1 MVSLEDA
8 VIARYETGGNRF
20 EILIDPKAAQNYS
33 EGDEIDWEDAIAA
46 DGIWSDSSKG
56 ERTPDILVNN
66 TFGTTDLID
75 IYKRILTDGTIQL
88 TSQQRKEMVEQKRK
102 QIVAHIVANAMNPQT
117 GGPHPPQRI
126 ENAIDEVRYSVD
138 PMENMDKQIEKIIK
152 SIKTLIPISFEKIR
166 VAVKI
171 KAIHVGKCYGQITS
185 LSKIESEEY
194 QKDGS
199 WIGMLEMSAASF
211 AKLEDALGSLT
222 KGTAETK
229 ML

>member
-8 VIARYETGGNRF
+8 VTARYETGGNRF
-20 EILIDPKAAQNYS
+20 EILIDPKAAQSYR
-33 EGDEIDWEDAIAA
+33 EGDEIDWEEAIAA
-46 DGIWSDSSKG
+46 DGVWADSAKG
-56 ERTPDILVNN
+56 DRAPDILVNDA
-66 TFGTTDLID
+66 FGTIELIE
-75 IYKRILTDGTIQL
+75 IYKKILTEGTIQL
-88 TSQQRKEMVEQKRK
+88 TAQQRNEMVDQKKK

-126 ENAIDEVRYSVD
+126 ENAIDEARFSVD
-138 PMENMDKQIEKIIK
+138 PMEAIEKQVEKLIK
-152 SIKTLIPISFEKIR
+152 LIKPLIPISFEKIR

-171 KAIHVGKCYGQITS
+171 RAIHVGKCYGQISS
-185 LSKIESEEY
+185 LSNIESEEY

-199 WIGMLEMSAASF
+199 WIGILEMPAASF
-211 AKLEDALGSLT
+211 VKLEDVLGSLT

>member
-33 EGDEIDWEDAIAA
+33 EGDEIDWEEAIAA

-56 ERTPDILVNN
+56 ERSPDILVNN
-66 TFGTTDLID
+66 TFETTDLIE

-138 PMENMDKQIEKIIK
+138 PIETIDKQVEKIIK

-211 AKLEDALGSLT
+211 VKLEDALGSLT

>member
-20 EILIDPKAAQNYS
+20 EILIDPKAAQSYS

-46 DGIWSDSSKG
+46 DGIWSDSAKG
-56 ERTPDILVNN
+56 ERAPDSIVNN
-66 TFGTTDLID
+66 TFETTDLID
-75 IYKRILTDGTIQL
+75 IYKKILAEGTIQL

-102 QIVAHIVANAMNPQT
+102 RIVAHIVANAMNPQT

-138 PMENMDKQIEKIIK
+138 PMETMNKQVEKIIK
-152 SIKTLIPISFEKIR
+152 LIKTLIPISFEKIR

-171 KAIHVGKCYGQITS
+171 QAIYVGKCYGQITS

-199 WIGMLEMSAASF
+199 WIGMLEMSATSF

>member
-20 EILIDPKAAQNYS
+20 EILIDPKSAQEYK
-33 EGDEIDWEDAIAA
+33 EGDDIDWEDAIAA
-46 DGIWSDSSKG
+46 DGIWADSAKG
-56 ERTPDILVNN
+56 DRAPEHLVNDA
-66 TFGTTDLID
+66 FGTTELIE
-75 IYKRILTDGTIQL
+75 IYKKILDEGTIQL
-88 TSQQRKEMVEQKRK
+88 TAQQRNEMVDQKKK

-126 ENAIDEVRYSVD
+126 ENAIDAARFSVD
-138 PMENMDKQIEKIIK
+138 PMAAIAKQVEKLIK
-152 SIKTLIPISFEKIR
+152 LIKPLIPISFEKIR

-171 KAIHVGKCYGQITS
+171 RAIHVGKCYGQISS
-185 LSKIESEEY
+185 LSNIESEEY

-199 WIGMLEMSAASF
+199 WIGILEMPAASF
-211 AKLEDALGSLT
+211 VKLEDVLGSIT

>member
-20 EILIDPKAAQNYS
+20 EILIDPKSAQEYK
-33 EGDEIDWEDAIAA
+33 EGDDIDWEDAIAA
-46 DGIWSDSSKG
+46 DGIWADSAKG
-56 ERTPDILVNN
+56 DRAPEHLVNDA
-66 TFGTTDLID
+66 FEATDLIE
-75 IYKRILTDGTIQL
+75 IYKTILTEGNIQL
-88 TSQQRKEMVEQKRK
+88 TSQQRNEMVDKKRK
-102 QIVAHIVANAMNPQT
+102 QIIAHVVANAMNPQT

-126 ENAIDEVRYSVD
+126 ENAIDEARFSID
-138 PMENMDKQIEKIIK
+138 PMEAIERQVEKLIK
-152 SIKTLIPISFEKIR
+152 SIKPLIPISFEKIR

-171 KAIHVGKCYGQITS
+171 QAIHVGKCYGQISS
-185 LSKIESEEY
+185 LANIQSEEY

-211 AKLEDALGSLT
+211 VKLEDVLGSLT

>member
-8 VIARYETGGNRF
+8 VTSRYETGGNRF
-20 EILIDPKAAQNYS
+20 EILIDPKAAQSYR

-46 DGIWSDSSKG
+46 DGVWTDSAKG
-56 ERTPDILVNN
+56 DRAPDILVNDA
-66 TFGTTDLID
+66 FGTTELIE
-75 IYKRILTDGTIQL
+75 IYKKILTEGTIQL
-88 TSQQRKEMVEQKRK
+88 TAQQRNEMVDQKKK

-126 ENAIDEVRYSVD
+126 ENAIDEARFSVD
-138 PMENMDKQIEKIIK
+138 PMEAIEKQVEKLIK
-152 SIKTLIPISFEKIR
+152 LIKPLIPISFEKIR

-171 KAIHVGKCYGQITS
+171 RAIHVGKCYGQISS
-185 LSKIESEEY
+185 LSNIESEEY

-199 WIGMLEMSAASF
+199 WIGILEMPAASF
-211 AKLEDALGSLT
+211 VKLEDVLGSLT

>member
-1 MVSLEDA
+1 MVSLEEA
-8 VIARYETGGNRF
+8 VTARYETGGNRF

-46 DGIWSDSSKG
+46 DGIWSDNAKG
-56 ERTPDILVNN
+56 ERAPDMLVND
-66 TFGTTDLID
+66 TFGTTELIE
-75 IYKRILTDGTIQL
+75 IYKKILDEGTIQL

-126 ENAIDEVRYSVD
+126 ENAIDESRFSLD
-138 PMENMDKQIEKIIK
+138 PMETVEKQVEKL
-152 SIKTLIPISFEKIR
+152 IKTIKPLIPISFEKIR

-171 KAIHVGKCYGQITS
+171 QAIHVGKCYGQISS
-185 LSKIESEEY
+185 LGNIESEEY

-199 WIGMLEMSAASF
+199 WIGVLEMSAASF
-211 AKLEDALGSLT
+211 VKLEDSLGSLT

-229 ML
+229 MI

>member
-20 EILIDPKAAQNYS
+20 EILIDPKSAQEYK
-33 EGDEIDWEDAIAA
+33 EGDDIDWEDAIAA
-46 DGIWSDSSKG
+46 DGIWADSAKG
-56 ERTPDILVNN
+56 DRAPEHLVNDA
-66 TFGTTDLID
+66 FDSTDLIE
-75 IYKRILTDGTIQL
+75 IYKTILTEGNIQL
-88 TSQQRKEMVEQKRK
+88 TSQQRNEMVDQKRK
-102 QIVAHIVANAMNPQT
+102 QIIAHVVANAMNPQT

-126 ENAIDEVRYSVD
+126 ENAIDEARFSID
-138 PMENMDKQIEKIIK
+138 PMEAIERQVEKLIK
-152 SIKTLIPISFEKIR
+152 SIKPLIPISFEKIR

-171 KAIHVGKCYGQITS
+171 QAIHVGKCYGQISS
-185 LSKIESEEY
+185 LANIQSEEY

-211 AKLEDALGSLT
+211 VKLEDALGSLT

>member
-56 ERTPDILVNN
+56 ERTPDMLVNN
-66 TFGTTDLID
+66 TFETTDLIK

-138 PMENMDKQIEKIIK
+138 PMETMDSQVEKIIK
-152 SIKTLIPISFEKIR
+152 SIKKLIPISFEKIR

-171 KAIHVGKCYGQITS
+171 KAIYVGKCYGQITS

-199 WIGMLEMSAASF
+199 WIGMLEMSATSF
-211 AKLEDALGSLT
+211 AKLEDTLGSLT

>member
-20 EILIDPKAAQNYS
+20 EILIDPKAAQSYS

-46 DGIWSDSSKG
+46 DGIWNDSAKG
-56 ERTPDILVNN
+56 ERAPDLIVNN
-66 TFGTTDLID
+66 TFETTDLID
-75 IYKRILTDGTIQL
+75 IYKKILADGTIQL

-102 QIVAHIVANAMNPQT
+102 RIVAHIVANAMNPQT

-138 PMENMDKQIEKIIK
+138 PMETMDKQVEKIINL
-152 SIKTLIPISFEKIR
+152 IKTLIPISFEKIR

-171 KAIHVGKCYGQITS
+171 QAIYVGKCYGQITS
-185 LSKIESEEY
+185 LSNIESEEY

-199 WIGMLEMSAASF
+199 WIGMLEMSATSF
-211 AKLEDALGSLT
+211 VKLEDALGSLT

>member
-20 EILIDPKAAQNYS
+20 EILIDPKAAQSYS

-46 DGIWSDSSKG
+46 DGIWNDSAKG
-56 ERTPDILVNN
+56 ERAPDLIVNN
-66 TFGTTDLID
+66 TFETTDLID
-75 IYKRILTDGTIQL
+75 IYKKILAEGTIQL

-102 QIVAHIVANAMNPQT
+102 RIVAHIVANAMNPQT

-138 PMENMDKQIEKIIK
+138 PMETMDKQVEKIIK
-152 SIKTLIPISFEKIR
+152 LIKTLIPISFEKIR

-171 KAIHVGKCYGQITS
+171 QAIYVGKCYGQITS

-199 WIGMLEMSAASF
+199 WIGMLEMSATSF

>member
-66 TFGTTDLID
+66 TFETTDLID

-199 WIGMLEMSAASF
+199 WIGVLEMSAASF

>member
-8 VIARYETGGNRF
+8 VIAKYETGGNRF
-20 EILIDPKAAQNYS
+20 EILIDPKAAQSYS

-46 DGIWSDSSKG
+46 DGIWSDSAKG
-56 ERTPDILVNN
+56 ERTPDTIVNN
-66 TFGTTDLID
+66 TFETTDLID
-75 IYKRILTDGTIQL
+75 IYKKILAEGTIQL

-102 QIVAHIVANAMNPQT
+102 RIVAHIVANAMNPQT

-138 PMENMDKQIEKIIK
+138 PMETMDKQVEKIIRT
-152 SIKTLIPISFEKIR
+152 IKTLIPISFEKIR

-171 KAIHVGKCYGQITS
+171 QAIHVGKCYGQITS

-199 WIGMLEMSAASF
+199 WIGMLEMSATSF

>member
-20 EILIDPKAAQNYS
+20 EILIDPKAAQSYS

-46 DGIWSDSSKG
+46 DGIWSDSAKG
-56 ERTPDILVNN
+56 ERAPDSIVNN
-66 TFGTTDLID
+66 TFETTDLID
-75 IYKRILTDGTIQL
+75 IYKKILAEGTIQL

-102 QIVAHIVANAMNPQT
+102 RIVAHIVANAMNPQT

-138 PMENMDKQIEKIIK
+138 PMETMDKQVEKIIK
-152 SIKTLIPISFEKIR
+152 LIKTLIPISFEKIR

-171 KAIHVGKCYGQITS
+171 QAIYVGKCYGQITS

-199 WIGMLEMSAASF
+199 WIGMLEMSATSF
-211 AKLEDALGSLT
+211 AKLEDTLGSLT

>member
-20 EILIDPKAAQNYS
+20 EILIDPKAAQRYS

-46 DGIWSDSSKG
+46 DGVWSDSSKG
-56 ERTPDILVNN
+56 ERTPDMLVNN
-66 TFGTTDLID
+66 TFETTDLIE
-75 IYKRILTDGTIQL
+75 IYKKILVEGTIQL

-138 PMENMDKQIEKIIK
+138 PMETMDSQVEKIIK
-152 SIKTLIPISFEKIR
+152 SIKKLIPISFEKIR

-171 KAIHVGKCYGQITS
+171 KAIYVGKCYGQITS

-199 WIGMLEMSAASF
+199 WIGMLEMSATSF
-211 AKLEDALGSLT
+211 AKLEDTLGSLT

>member
-8 VIARYETGGNRF
+8 VTARYETGGNRF
-20 EILIDPKAAQNYS
+20 EILIDPKAAQSYR
-33 EGDEIDWEDAIAA
+33 EGDEIDWEEAIAA
-46 DGIWSDSSKG
+46 DGVWADSAKG
-56 ERTPDILVNN
+56 DRAPDILMNDA
-66 TFGTTDLID
+66 FGTTELIE
-75 IYKRILTDGTIQL
+75 IYKKILTEGTIQL
-88 TSQQRKEMVEQKRK
+88 TAQQRNEMVDQKKK

-126 ENAIDEVRYSVD
+126 ENAIDEARFSVD
-138 PMENMDKQIEKIIK
+138 PMEAIEKQVEKLIK
-152 SIKTLIPISFEKIR
+152 LIKPLIPISFEKIR

-171 KAIHVGKCYGQITS
+171 RAIHVGKCYGQISS
-185 LSKIESEEY
+185 LSNIESEEY

-199 WIGMLEMSAASF
+199 WIGILEMPAASF
-211 AKLEDALGSLT
+211 VKLEDVLGSLT

>member
-20 EILIDPKAAQNYS
+20 EILIDPKAAQEYK
-33 EGDEIDWEDAIAA
+33 EGDDIDWEDAIAA
-46 DGIWSDSSKG
+46 DGIWADSAKG
-56 ERTPDILVNN
+56 DRAPEHLVND
-66 TFGTTDLID
+66 TFESTDLIE
-75 IYKRILTDGTIQL
+75 IYKTILTEGNIQL
-88 TSQQRKEMVEQKRK
+88 TSQQRNEMVDKKRK
-102 QIVAHIVANAMNPQT
+102 QIIAHVVANAMNPQT

-126 ENAIDEVRYSVD
+126 ENAIDEARFSID
-138 PMENMDKQIEKIIK
+138 PMEAIERQVEKLIK
-152 SIKTLIPISFEKIR
+152 SIKPLIPISFEKIR

-171 KAIHVGKCYGQITS
+171 QAIHVGKCYGQISS
-185 LSKIESEEY
+185 LANIQSEEY

-211 AKLEDALGSLT
+211 VKLEDVLGSLT

>member
-20 EILIDPKAAQNYS
+20 EILIDPKAAQEYK
-33 EGDEIDWEDAIAA
+33 EGDDIDWEDAIAA
-46 DGIWSDSSKG
+46 DGIWADSAKG
-56 ERTPDILVNN
+56 DRAPENLVNDA
-66 TFGTTDLID
+66 FEATDLIE
-75 IYKRILTDGTIQL
+75 IYKTILTEGNIQL
-88 TSQQRKEMVEQKRK
+88 TSQQRNEMVDQKRK
-102 QIVAHIVANAMNPQT
+102 QIIAHVVANAMNPQT

-126 ENAIDEVRYSVD
+126 ENAIDEARFSID
-138 PMENMDKQIEKIIK
+138 PMEAIERQVEKLIK
-152 SIKTLIPISFEKIR
+152 SIKPLIPISFEKIR

-171 KAIHVGKCYGQITS
+171 QAIHVGKCYGQISS
-185 LSKIESEEY
+185 LANIQSEEY

-211 AKLEDALGSLT
+211 VKLEDVLGSLT

-229 ML
+229 MI

>member
-20 EILIDPKAAQNYS
+20 EILIDPKAAQKYS

-66 TFGTTDLID
+66 TFETTDLID

>member
-20 EILIDPKAAQNYS
+20 EILIDPKAAQEYK
-33 EGDEIDWEDAIAA
+33 EGDDIDWEDAIAA
-46 DGIWSDSSKG
+46 DGIWADSAKG
-56 ERTPDILVNN
+56 DRAPEHLVNDA
-66 TFGTTDLID
+66 FGTTELIE
-75 IYKRILTDGTIQL
+75 IYKKILDEGTIQL
-88 TSQQRKEMVEQKRK
+88 TAQQRNEMVDQKKK

-126 ENAIDEVRYSVD
+126 ENAIDEARFSVD
-138 PMENMDKQIEKIIK
+138 PMEAIEKQVEKLIK
-152 SIKTLIPISFEKIR
+152 LIKPLIPISFEKIR

-171 KAIHVGKCYGQITS
+171 RAIHVGKCYGQISS
-185 LSKIESEEY
+185 LSNIESEEY

-199 WIGMLEMSAASF
+199 WIGILEMPAASF
-211 AKLEDALGSLT
+211 VKLEDVLGSIT

>member
-66 TFGTTDLID
+66 TFETTDLID
-75 IYKRILTDGTIQL
+75 IYKRILTEGTIQL